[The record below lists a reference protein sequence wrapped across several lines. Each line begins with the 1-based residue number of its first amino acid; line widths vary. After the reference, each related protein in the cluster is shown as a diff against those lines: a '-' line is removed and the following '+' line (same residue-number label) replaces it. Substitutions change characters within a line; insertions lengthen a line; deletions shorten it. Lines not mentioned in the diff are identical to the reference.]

1 MKVEKQLFCFSCF
14 FPIRNNCFRIIAITS
29 NIREKSVLPANVL
42 CPFISNNDSLL
53 VNILEIKKISN
64 TGSPYFLPNFQVLL
78 IWFQKKAE
86 ANKFS
91 WNCLQL
97 PIWHRP
103 LLLVFKIGVK
113 TPWHQA
119 CGPSRAIHI
128 GRHQGNVPWESRN
141 EESTSS
147 QRCYRAAGR
156 LYWYMFLQAKCKPSS
171 TRKEE
176 EHFKKSCQ
184 QV

>member
-78 IWFQKKAE
+78 I
-86 ANKFS
+86 
-91 WNCLQL
+91 
-97 PIWHRP
+97 
-103 LLLVFKIGVK
+103 
-113 TPWHQA
+113 
-119 CGPSRAIHI
+119 
-128 GRHQGNVPWESRN
+128 
-141 EESTSS
+141 
-147 QRCYRAAGR
+147 
-156 LYWYMFLQAKCKPSS
+156 
-171 TRKEE
+171 
-176 EHFKKSCQ
+176 
-184 QV
+184 